1 MSTFLEKHKRQPKIF
16 IDLPSQGKFYNSD
29 VVSKTEGLAVFGM
42 TAMDEIML
50 KTPDA
55 LFSGEAT
62 AQVMKSCIPDIIDPW
77 KLVGYDI
84 DYILL
89 SIRIATYGEKIDITT
104 KCPHCDTTNEGVVNL
119 QQLLEHV
126 NTYEVEKSFKLG
138 NLEFIIQ
145 PITYRETTD
154 YSIQSF
160 TLEKQIS
167 QADRLSL
174 DSKDRDKMLNDL
186 YQEAAQLSLRVAVS
200 YIAEVI
206 EGEEKEADRE
216 TILAWITDNDLEF
229 FDKVKSTLGE
239 LTEKWKLPNF
249 EYTCQNEEC
258 GKIFPTNLDM
268 DYSNFFGTR
277 SLHSRSLI
285 S

>member
-1 MSTFLEKHKRQPKIF
+1 MSSFLEKHKRQPKIF
-16 IDLPSQGKFYNSD
+16 IDLPSQGKFYGDD
-29 VVSKTEGLAVFGM
+29 VVKKVEGLPVFGM

-84 DYILL
+84 DFILL

-104 KCPHCDTTNEGVVNL
+104 KCPHCETVNEGVINL

-126 NTYEVEKSFKLG
+126 NTYEVEKSFALG

-154 YSIQSF
+154 FSIQSF
-160 TLEKQIS
+160 TLEKQIM
-167 QADRLSL
+167 QADKLGL
-174 DSKDRDKMLNDL
+174 ENQERDQLLNEL
-186 YQEAAQLSLRVAVS
+186 YQQAAQLSLQVAVS
-200 YIAEVI
+200 YISEVI
-206 EGEEKEADRE
+206 EGQEKEANRE
-216 TILAWITDNDLEF
+216 TILAWIRDNDVEF
-229 FDKVKSTLGE
+229 FEKVKSTLNE
-239 LTEKWKLPNF
+239 LTEKWKLPEF
-249 EYTCQNEEC
+249 EYACQNEEC
-258 GKIFPTNLDM
+258 NKSFKTSLDM

-277 SLHSRSLI
+277 SLHSRNLI